1 MAETSTHRGLYRSCK
16 RISASET
23 PYPCFKGAFDLEV
36 SEMEYRAFGST
47 GLNVSVICYG
57 TMRYASK
64 GGERDDR
71 AAEATRAPE
80 EAVEA
85 GINFFTPAMSTAH
98 AG

>member
-1 MAETSTHRGLYRSCK
+1 
-16 RISASET
+16 
-23 PYPCFKGAFDLEV
+23 
-36 SEMEYRAFGST
+36 MEYRAFGST